1 MKRRYKLLIIII
13 GLICILQLFMN
24 RSYAIQET
32 RLKSLSIT
40 PEGTELTPS
49 FSKDIYQYEV
59 TVDNNITCID
69 INAEPIDSSMK
80 VEITGTQ
87 ELKEGSN
94 LVKIKVSANNGES
107 STYLIYVIRKS
118 PSIGEID
125 IIPNVIEENPNK
137 ELQVTGII
145 IDENSNL
152 FIHPEYNPDIHKYT
166 LKLEGDY
173 TSIPLKVVTNK
184 EGATINITGNE
195 NLKDGINKIDIKVS
209 DGIKKLD
216 YEIEVYKNTE
226 YPQAVEA
233 SEVKESGNTKIIYF
247 LIILLMIVIIVIY
260 IIVHNKKKNR
270 RRKIK

>member
-1 MKRRYKLLIIII
+1 MKTRYKLLIIII
-13 GLICILQLFMN
+13 GLICILHLFMN

-32 RLKSLSIT
+32 RLKSLNI
-40 PEGTELTPS
+40 EGIELTPS
-49 FSKDIYQYEV
+49 FSTDIYQYEV
-59 TVDNNITCID
+59 TVDNNITSID

-87 ELKEGSN
+87 ELQEGSN

-125 IIPNVIEENPNK
+125 ITPNVIEEDQNK

-166 LKLEGDY
+166 LKLEGDA
-173 TSIPLKVVTNK
+173 TSIPLKVVANK
-184 EGATINITGNE
+184 EDANIKIEGNE
-195 NLKDGINKIDIKVS
+195 NLKDGINKIDIEVS
-209 DGIKKLD
+209 DGIKELD

-226 YPQAVEA
+226 YPQAIDT
-233 SEVKESGNTKIIYF
+233 SEIKESDNVEIVYI

-260 IIVHNKKKNR
+260 IIVHNKKVNK